1 MSNVDYVREF
11 HPLANHLT
19 MLNNFTKGKIHEFS
33 VLPFSLKFDQILSNL
48 IVCLMISQNLHS
60 KVAQNIQHI
69 AMDTK

>member
-19 MLNNFTKGKIHEFS
+19 MLNNFTKGKIP